1 MILSKR
7 FEVTIPK
14 QVRESLKLRAGQK
27 FQIKNAG
34 LQIILVPLPD
44 KSPERL
50 KRLKALNERV
60 HGKLKNFMTQE
71 DLRRMREDHKWE
83 TNK

>member
-14 QVRESLKLRAGQK
+14 QVRESLKLRVGQK

-34 LQIILVPLPD
+34 LQIILIPLPD

-50 KRLKALNERV
+50 KRLKELSERLR
-60 HGKLKNFMTQE
+60 GSLPNFMTQK
-71 DLRRMREDHKWE
+71 DLRKMREDRKWLAQ
-83 TNK
+83 

>member
-14 QVRESLKLRAGQK
+14 QLRESLKLRVGQK
-27 FQIKNAG
+27 FQIKNADSR
-34 LQIILVPLPD
+34 IILIPQAD

-60 HGKLKNFMTQE
+60 RGKFKYFMTQK
-71 DLRRMREDHKWE
+71 DLRKMREDDK
-83 TNK
+83 